1 MVFDDRVKDENA
13 YSPPLE
19 GCRGGLPRT
28 GRTHPE
34 GCRLLPLPRGGV
46 SREVCDLSLAFLKRC
61 DLYYGVFHHKQI

>member
-34 GCRLLPLPRGGV
+34 GCRLLPLPKG
-46 SREVCDLSLAFLKRC
+46 D
-61 DLYYGVFHHKQI
+61 FHGSSNELLEMQNRN